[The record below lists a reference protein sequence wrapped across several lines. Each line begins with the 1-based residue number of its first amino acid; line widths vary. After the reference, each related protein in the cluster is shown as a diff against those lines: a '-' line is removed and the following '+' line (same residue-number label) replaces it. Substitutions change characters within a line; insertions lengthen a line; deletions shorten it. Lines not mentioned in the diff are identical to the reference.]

1 MAIVVEVL
9 SRSGKVLSYQAFEK
23 EIISI
28 GRAYDNDV
36 RIDDPYVGP
45 EHLVIGSE
53 EDSNSLVLTD
63 VNSLNGVKINGV
75 QGSKALVGFDDT
87 ITIGRTRLRVFK
99 SNQKVIPAVVLSK
112 LEEKMEWLSMRRVC
126 ALLALVFI
134 GLVSANFY
142 FNSIVEVNI
151 SQVMKVSLSA
161 TAAACIWPLCFALLS
176 ILAKKEAHIVTQFN
190 LLWLFLISHEL
201 LSYLQALLQFNLSS
215 VQFIYWFIL
224 LLKGTLFF
232 AFLWFTLFIAFHQSK
247 AMRNGISI
255 AGTALLAMYVLAPHF
270 FNTQNFVAAPRYT
283 SQVLSPI
290 FRITTPEST
299 EEFVERSDNLIQGLK
314 QEVEKDKK

>member
-9 SRSGKVLSYQAFEK
+9 SRSGKVLSYQVFEK
-23 EIISI
+23 QLISV

-36 RIDDPYVGP
+36 RIDDPYVGS
-45 EHLVIGSE
+45 EHLTISSE
-53 EDSNSLVLTD
+53 EDNNALVLTD

-75 QGSKALVGFDDT
+75 QGSKALVGFDDI

-112 LEEKMEWLSMRRVC
+112 LEEKMEWLSMRRIC
-126 ALLALVFI
+126 ALLAFVFI

-270 FNTQNFVAAPRYT
+270 FNTQSFVAAPRYT

-299 EEFVERSDNLIQGLK
+299 EEFVERSDNLIKGLK